1 MNSIHSLNLDS
12 ARFVTDK
19 SLAPPEIPLRNHP
32 TGTILTG
39 IVAHFLAGI
48 DRNLSSRVEQR
59 VQNIGLGIVSRWIWT
74 FVQTTRGAAEC
85 KVLNDRRAIV
95 FLWTDVV
102 EMERARIVVLRKLT
116 VFTTTVC
123 SFPDLLTSRGRH
135 VYPLPLLPERCS
147 DSRAFT

>member
-1 MNSIHSLNLDS
+1 MANPQRLIDS
-12 ARFVTDK
+12 KHTDCRSADGCQSFQCAFVPRK
-19 SLAPPEIPLRNHP
+19 MFGP
-32 TGTILTG
+32 G
-39 IVAHFLAGI
+39 
-48 DRNLSSRVEQR
+48 LSSRVEQR

-102 EMERARIVVLRKLT
+102 AMERARIVVLRKLT

-147 DSRAFT
+147 DSRAFA